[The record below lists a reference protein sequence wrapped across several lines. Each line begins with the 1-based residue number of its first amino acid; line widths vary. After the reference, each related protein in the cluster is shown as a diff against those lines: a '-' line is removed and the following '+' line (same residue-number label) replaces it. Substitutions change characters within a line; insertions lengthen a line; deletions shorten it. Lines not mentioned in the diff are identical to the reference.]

1 MRAKK
6 KNKKRMDN
14 MTKLLIP
21 LAVAINMLAYTVL
34 YSTTMLILGDSIG
47 TILVGAICGPGP
59 GAIVG
64 LLSNLVNVIKNP
76 VMIVMMPLNIG
87 FGVVSGYLTKRK
99 IFTSLPKTLLCTP
112 IYGFIGGWLS
122 GSIIF
127 LAMGGDFWG
136 NLASVFVGI
145 PLYNAGVPKY
155 FATSGE
161 IIIDGINTKN
171 QTTAQTAPHVG
182 YVFQNPNDQIFN
194 DDVIKEIEYVLRYW
208 KLSEEE
214 IKRRR
219 EEAIDVTGIRPYL
232 EMHPFDIP
240 LPIRKFL
247 TIAVVVAVSPDYV
260 ILDEP
265 TAGQDLWGC
274 AQLRK
279 VMDYLQ
285 SKGKA
290 VITISH
296 DMEYVAENFERI
308 IVMAHKN
315 VIADGKKE
323 DIFYQ
328 KDKLQEAYVKP
339 PLSTQIAQ
347 EVGIK
352 KNILNMQELIN
363 CYK

>member
-1 MRAKK
+1 MKYDFDQVIDRHGTDSSKWDCGA
-6 KNKKRMDN
+6 
-14 MTKLLIP
+14 KLLKRGYTTRYDKETIP
-21 LAVAINMLAYTVL
+21 LFNADMDFKCAPEIIKAMERVVARGIYGYTTLERKGGIENMAIEVKNISYTYPGSTVTAVENVSMKIEKGERVAIIGQNGAGK
-34 YSTTMLILGDSIG
+34 STTVKLM
-47 TILVGAICGPGP
+47 
-59 GAIVG
+59 
-64 LLSNLVNVIKNP
+64 N
-76 VMIVMMPLNIG
+76 NI
-87 FGVVSGYLTKRK
+87 YK
-99 IFTSLPKTLLCTP
+99 P
-112 IYGFIGGWLS
+112 
-122 GSIIF
+122 
-127 LAMGGDFWG
+127 
-136 NLASVFVGI
+136 
-145 PLYNAGVPKY
+145 
-155 FATSGE
+155 TSGE

>member
-1 MRAKK
+1 MAIEV
-6 KNKKRMDN
+6 KNISY
-14 MTKLLIP
+14 TYP
-21 LAVAINMLAYTVL
+21 GSTVTAVENVSMKIEKGERVASIGQNGAGK
-34 YSTTMLILGDSIG
+34 STTVKLM
-47 TILVGAICGPGP
+47 
-59 GAIVG
+59 
-64 LLSNLVNVIKNP
+64 N
-76 VMIVMMPLNIG
+76 NI
-87 FGVVSGYLTKRK
+87 YK
-99 IFTSLPKTLLCTP
+99 P
-112 IYGFIGGWLS
+112 
-122 GSIIF
+122 
-127 LAMGGDFWG
+127 
-136 NLASVFVGI
+136 
-145 PLYNAGVPKY
+145 
-155 FATSGE
+155 TSGE
-161 IIIDGINTKN
+161 IIIDGINTKD

-208 KLSEEE
+208 KLPEEE

-285 SKGKA
+285 SKGKT

-296 DMEYVAENFERI
+296 DMEYVAENFERV

-328 KDKLQEAYVKP
+328 RNELQEAYVKP

-347 EVGIK
+347 EIGIK
-352 KNILNMQELIN
+352 KKVLNMQELIN